1 MQPGRADGPEHAAR
15 IVRMRSGRSR
25 WRADLRGSYGWPRDS
40 RVVGWLARLSE
51 DLAPESPGV
60 MRVLFAV
67 ALVCWAIVLLL
78 HALLPAGFSGSVLLA
93 LSAYWA
99 VAAVA
104 FAAVV
109 RTVQR
114 AKGAGRFLW
123 SVLALALIFG
133 FAGHASRA
141 GFQMFDLARP
151 VLVPHDVLFGVS
163 YLLFFCALTWLV
175 AKTTRRITLIAALD
189 AASVMLSVGLLVWR
203 FVLGP
208 AASEAGLDGPREVFV
223 ALSGPVCDAGLL
235 CLALVVVSG
244 DPALRYAVF
253 VVGAFSA
260 YLVADGVYLTLSSQV
275 PYEVGGWVDLVR
287 AAGVALFG
295 VAALNADA
303 SGGFV
308 RRLEVDPW
316 AVVAFWL
323 SPLSPAVHLA
333 FLLAWGALVS
343 PLPPYGLAGGAV
355 LASYFAFR
363 IGMAS
368 YASRKLRLEAARL
381 AKRAEQVRLSEEL
394 HDTLK
399 QSVYSTALL
408 LDSYKRARE
417 KRGPEA
423 AEEVL
428 ERAVAASREAKYR
441 VGRPIDELRTL
452 GGAPGLDPAGQLRGL
467 LDDARRY
474 FGLDAHED
482 LRADPDLLDP
492 EELAAAIKIASEA
505 LWNAGKHARAKNVWL
520 ESRVEGSAVVVRVR
534 DDGRGFRADDSTAG
548 MGLSLMR
555 SRAEGAGGEL
565 GVISEP
571 GRGTIV
577 RVSFDEGRNGRSDEG

>member
-1 MQPGRADGPEHAAR
+1 MPE
-15 IVRMRSGRSR
+15 G
-25 WRADLRGSYGWPRDS
+25 
-40 RVVGWLARLSE
+40 
-51 DLAPESPGV
+51 LAPKPPGALK
-60 MRVLFAV
+60 VLFTA

-78 HALLPAGFSGSVLLA
+78 HAVLPAGFSGSAFLA

-99 VAAVA
+99 LAAVA

-109 RTVQR
+109 RTVRR
-114 AKGAGRFLW
+114 AKGAERSLW
-123 SVLALALIFG
+123 SVLALALLLG

-141 GFQMFDLARP
+141 GFQLFDLSRP

-175 AKTTRRITLIAALD
+175 AKTTRHITLIAALD

-208 AASEAGLDGPREVFV
+208 VASEAGLDGPREVFV

-244 DPALRYAVF
+244 GPALRYAVF

-260 YLVADGVYLTLSSQV
+260 YLVADGVYLGLSSQI

-303 SGGFV
+303 SGAFV

-333 FLLAWGALVS
+333 FLLAWGAFVS

-355 LASYFAFR
+355 LASYLAFR
-363 IGMAS
+363 IAMVS
-368 YASRKLRLEAARL
+368 YANRKLTLEVARL
-381 AKRAEQVRLSEEL
+381 VKRAEQGRLSEEL

-441 VGRPIDELRTL
+441 VSRPIDELRVLSGT
-452 GGAPGLDPAGQLRGL
+452 PGLDPAGPLRGL
-467 LDDARRY
+467 LNDAHRY
-474 FGLDAHED
+474 FGLKAHED
-482 LRADPDLLDP
+482 LGADPGLLGP
-492 EELAAAIKIASEA
+492 AELVAAIRIASEA
-505 LWNAGKHARAKNVWL
+505 LWNAGKHAKAKNVWL
-520 ESRVEGSAVVVRVR
+520 ESREEGSSVVVRVR
-534 DDGRGFRADDSTAG
+534 DDGRGFRPDDVPAG

-555 SRAEGAGGEL
+555 TRAEEAGGEL

-571 GRGTIV
+571 GRGTVVQV
-577 RVSFDEGRNGRSDEG
+577 RFDGRRNGRSGEG